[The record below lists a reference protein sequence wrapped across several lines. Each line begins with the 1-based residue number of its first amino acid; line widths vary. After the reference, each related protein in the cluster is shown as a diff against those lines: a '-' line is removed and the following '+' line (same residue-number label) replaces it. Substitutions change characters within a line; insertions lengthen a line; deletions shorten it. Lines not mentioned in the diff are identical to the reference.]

1 LVVDDEVEMR
11 AAVVRGLRA
20 EGMDV
25 VAAGDGPSALDA
37 ALTVTF
43 DVIVL
48 EIALPGL
55 SGYQVLER
63 LRAEGVDT
71 PVVVISAKGS
81 ETDQAEGFNMGAD
94 SYLVKPFSPLVLLA
108 QVRALLRRRE
118 AHLGEGPRRLR
129 VGDLVLDPAARTAT
143 WRGRSVAFSLREY
156 ALLHALASQSSTVV
170 SKTQLL
176 RLVWGGEHAA
186 TPNAVEVYI
195 AYLRRKFD
203 EIGAPKVISTVHSH
217 GYRLNPPG
225 EPPAAG
231 TAGRFSAEAV

>member
-11 AAVVRGLRA
+11 TAVARGLRA

-25 VAAGDGPSALDA
+25 VAAADGPSGLHAV
-37 ALTVTF
+37 LTVTF

-48 EIALPGL
+48 DFILPGL
-55 SGYQVLER
+55 SGYEVLER

-94 SYLVKPFSPLVLLA
+94 GYLVKPFSLLVLLA

-118 AHLGEGPRRLR
+118 AHLGDGPRPLR
-129 VGDLVLDPAARTAT
+129 VGDLVLDPATRTAT
-143 WRGRSVAFSLREY
+143 WKGHSVAFSPREY
-156 ALLHALASQSSTVV
+156 ALLHALASRPSTVV
-170 SKTQLL
+170 SKTELL
-176 RLVWGGEHAA
+176 RLAWGGEHAA

-195 AYLRRKFD
+195 TYLRRKLD
-203 EIGAPKVISTVHSH
+203 EVGAPEVIRTVHGC
-217 GYRLNPPG
+217 GYQLNPPF

-231 TAGRFSAEAV
+231 STDRFSAEAV